1 MALFSSLFLN
11 NVLPAFL
18 IIGVGVL
25 LDRLLKVDKKSLSR
39 VALYVLVPSLVFTSA
54 NQSEV
59 DPGAMGQMILFV
71 LVLTILLVLVS
82 LAVGAILHWP
92 QRTVDALVLS
102 VAFVNAGNFGLSV
115 ILFSY
120 GEPGLDLGAAF
131 FVATNVL
138 GNSLAALFAL
148 RGKSKGWRALLE
160 ILKLPGPYAFAVA
173 LLLRGLQ
180 IETPTPILRAVSLIG
195 QAAVPVML
203 MMLGLQLSQTRLG
216 GRYAQVAVGVVLRL
230 VVGALIAIG
239 LAPLMGLQGLAR
251 NVAIVQASTPTAVT
265 SGLMAIEFD
274 ADADYVA
281 SVIFVSTLLSGLT
294 ITLLLLWIG

>member
-1 MALFSSLFLN
+1 MALSSSIFLN

-18 IIGVGVL
+18 IIGLGVL

-39 VALYVLVPSLVFTSA
+39 VAIYILVPSLVYTSVA
-54 NQSEV
+54 QSKM
-59 DPGAMGQMILFV
+59 DTATLGQMVLFV

-82 LAVGAILHWP
+82 LAVGAILRWP
-92 QRTVDALVLS
+92 QRTTDALVLS
-102 VAFVNAGNFGLSV
+102 VAFVNAGNLGLSV

-120 GEPGLDLGAAF
+120 GQAGLELGAAF

-138 GNSLAALFAL
+138 GNSLAAYFAL
-148 RGKSKGWRALLE
+148 RGNGKGWRVMLD
-160 ILKLPGPYAFAVA
+160 ILKLPGPYAFVVA
-173 LLLRGLQ
+173 LVLRSLHV
-180 IETPTPILRAVSLIG
+180 EMPTPIMRAITLVSG
-195 QAAVPVML
+195 AAVPTML
-203 MMLGLQLSQTRLG
+203 MMLGVQLSQTKLG
-216 GRYAQVAVGVVLRL
+216 GRYAQVAVGVALRL
-230 VVGALIAIG
+230 VVGALIAVG

-265 SGLMAIEFD
+265 SGLMAIEFE

-294 ITLLLLWIG
+294 LTILLSWIG

>member
-71 LVLTILLVLVS
+71 LVLTIVLVLVS
-82 LAVGAILHWP
+82 LAVGALLHWP
-92 QRTVDALVLS
+92 HRTVDALVLS

-120 GEPGLDLGAAF
+120 GEAGLDLGAAF

-160 ILKLPGPYAFAVA
+160 ILKLPGPYAFVVA
-173 LLLRGLQ
+173 LLLRGLH
-180 IETPTPILRAVSLIG
+180 IDMPTPILRAVSLIG

-230 VVGALIAIG
+230 GVGALIAIG

>member
-1 MALFSSLFLN
+1 MALFSSIFLN

-39 VALYVLVPSLVFTSA
+39 VAIYVLVPGLVFTSA
-54 NQSEV
+54 TQSKV
-59 DPGAMGQMILFV
+59 DTSAMGQMILFV
-71 LVLTILLVLVS
+71 LVLTILLVFVS
-82 LAVGAILHWP
+82 LAVGAFLRWP
-92 QRTVDALVLS
+92 QRTIDALVLS
-102 VAFVNAGNFGLSV
+102 VAFVNAGNLGLSI

-120 GEPGLDLGAAF
+120 GDPGLDLGAAF

-138 GNSLAALFAL
+138 GNSLAAFFAL
-148 RGKSKGWRALLE
+148 RGKNKGWRALLE
-160 ILKLPGPYAFAVA
+160 ILKLPGPYAFAAA
-173 LLLRGLQ
+173 LLLRGLHA
-180 IETPTPILRAVSLIG
+180 EMPTPIWRAISLIG

-203 MMLGLQLSQTRLG
+203 MMLGVQLSQTRLG
-216 GRYAQVAVGVVLRL
+216 GRYTQVAVGVMLRL

-251 NVAIVQASTPTAVT
+251 NVAIVQAATPTAVT

-294 ITLLLLWIG
+294 ITALLSWIG